1 VLPLHGRNAKLTK
14 PAFTEIGA
22 KPLPLETN
30 SCWSCGSMRAAHF
43 CESCGKV
50 QPPAPVDYF
59 SFFGLPAKLTIDVPA
74 LEKEF
79 YQLSRKL
86 HPDLNARSGSQ
97 EQQWSLEQSSLLND
111 AYRTLRDPIKRTQYL
126 LKLEGVELEE
136 QSKSATEQARAIGR
150 VKKQIVPPDLLEEVF
165 ELNMQLEE
173 LKMNKQMEEDDA
185 ALTAEIAKH
194 KIALEEKYESL
205 LQELQWHWKEWD
217 GLMERNPGA
226 DSAERK
232 EIIGKMVDV
241 LNRRNYIRNLVR
253 DVNTALES

>member
-1 VLPLHGRNAKLTK
+1 MK
-14 PAFTEIGA
+14 PTFTEIGA
-22 KPLPLETN
+22 KPLPQETN

-74 LEKEF
+74 LEREF

-86 HPDLNARSGSQ
+86 HPDLNARAGSQ

-136 QSKSATEQARAIGR
+136 QSKSATEQARASGG

-185 ALTAEIAKH
+185 ALTAEIARH
-194 KIALEEKYESL
+194 KVALEEKYESL
-205 LQELQWHWKEWD
+205 LQELQSYWKQWD
-217 GLMERNPGA
+217 ALIERHPRA
-226 DSAERK
+226 QSAERK
-232 EIIGKMVDV
+232 EITGKMVDV